1 MNRQADSDRFVL
13 LSKQL
18 RRHIHDQETEEE
30 RERESNVSRYTQ
42 VPGSLQFYHYRM
54 PLIAGSLR
62 SLRHGIATRRKVRY
76 EVQIEEEEEEVKE
89 RMRGTKKE
97 TVALNLE
104 LPRVEKQ
111 IMFAGECLNV
121 YRVLAIYRVVQFV

>member
-1 MNRQADSDRFVL
+1 
-13 LSKQL
+13 
-18 RRHIHDQETEEE
+18 
-30 RERESNVSRYTQ
+30 
-42 VPGSLQFYHYRM
+42 M

-62 SLRHGIATRRKVRY
+62 SLRHGIATRRKVCY
-76 EVQIEEEEEEVKE
+76 EVQIDEEEEEEEVKE
-89 RMRGTKKE
+89 RMRATKKE

-104 LPRVEKQ
+104 LQRVEKQ